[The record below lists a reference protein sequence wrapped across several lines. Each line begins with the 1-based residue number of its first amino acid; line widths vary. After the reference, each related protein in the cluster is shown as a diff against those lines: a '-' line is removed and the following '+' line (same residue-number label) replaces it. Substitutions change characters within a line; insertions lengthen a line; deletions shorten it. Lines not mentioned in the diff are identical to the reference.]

1 MSGKADTSV
10 VDVARSLRRSLLF
23 ADVADSTVASL
34 AAGARVRRV
43 QRGALLIMEGD
54 APAAMYVL
62 ADGFLRVFTTSL
74 DGVEPTL
81 TVLFPGDH
89 VGELGMLDGVV
100 RSASVG
106 ALRTSTVIDIRR
118 DTFVSAY
125 ECDGAISR
133 TLVAH
138 LARRLRSTSERLTDL
153 TILDLGAR
161 LAKYLGGEAEL
172 AAARGSTQF
181 ELLLNQ
187 SELGQLLGGARQS
200 INQLLAI
207 LERDGILTVDGRQV
221 TVIDTE
227 RLAQRA
233 ALRW

>member
-1 MSGKADTSV
+1 
-10 VDVARSLRRSLLF
+10 
-23 ADVADSTVASL
+23 
-34 AAGARVRRV
+34 
-43 QRGALLIMEGD
+43 MEGD
-54 APAAMYVL
+54 APSSMYVL

-74 DGVEPTL
+74 DGMEPTL

-106 ALRTSTVIDIRR
+106 ALRDSTVIDIRR

-133 TLVAH
+133 TLVEH

-172 AAARGSTQF
+172 AAARGSKKF

-200 INQLLAI
+200 INQMLAI
-207 LERDGILTVDGRQV
+207 LERDDILTVVGRQV
-221 TVIDTE
+221 TVIDAE

>member
-1 MSGKADTSV
+1 MSGTADTSV
-10 VDVARSLRRSLLF
+10 LDVGRSLRRSALF

-43 QRGALLIMEGD
+43 PRGALLIMEGD
-54 APAAMYVL
+54 DPSAVYVL
-62 ADGFLRVFTTSL
+62 TDGFLRVFTTSF

-89 VGELGMLDGVV
+89 VGELGVLDGVV

-106 ALRTSTVIDIRR
+106 ALRASTVIDLRR

-125 ECDGAISR
+125 ESDGAISR
-133 TLVAH
+133 TLVGH
-138 LARRLRSTSERLTDL
+138 LAHRLRSTSERLTDL

-161 LAKYLGGEAEL
+161 LAKYLGSEAEL
-172 AAARGSTQF
+172 AAARGSKRF
-181 ELLLNQ
+181 EPMLNQ

-200 INQLLAI
+200 INQVLAM
-207 LERDGILTVDGRQV
+207 LERDGILSVDGRQV
-221 TVIDTE
+221 TVVDAR
-227 RLAQRA
+227 RLALRA
-233 ALRW
+233 TLRG